1 MKDPMRS
8 ANARRQPRTPSGRWA
23 AAMPFGAVRAPLS
36 VDERGDVET
45 IGRECR
51 SGRLDGEILDAMGQ
65 AGVDV
70 DRDRWERDPAL
81 RAAVRDYYA
90 QRYAEAYRS

>member
-1 MKDPMRS
+1 MRS
-8 ANARRQPRTPSGRWA
+8 ANAKRQPRTPSGRWTSA
-23 AAMPFGAVRAPLS
+23 ATPFGAARAPLS
-36 VDERGDVET
+36 ADDRGDVET

-51 SGRLDGEILDAMGQ
+51 SGRVDTEILDAMGQ

-70 DRDRWERDPAL
+70 DRDRWERDAGL
-81 RAAVRDYYA
+81 RTAVRDYYA